1 MNLINNETV
10 VMEAGGE
17 KVFIILTSH
26 RIRQESKSWSNLQI
40 KSISLEHISSC
51 EYQKTSKPILLI
63 LGILGII
70 FGWYYIAS
78 YYYFVTPESIF
89 FIALGIIL
97 VIAYFLSFSKGII
110 VASNSMKIKINT
122 TGMKEENI
130 QSFITKLEISKEN
143 KRINNF

>member
-1 MNLINNETV
+1 MNLINNETI

-17 KVFIILTSH
+17 KASIILTSH
-26 RIRQESKSWSNLQI
+26 RIRQEGKSWSHLQI

-70 FGWYYIAS
+70 FGGIEISSSHYSNGNAIL
-78 YYYFVTPESIF
+78 

-110 VASNSMKIKINT
+110 VASNSMKIRINT

-130 QSFITKLEISKEN
+130 QTFITKLEMSKEN